1 VLALLPLLAFVALFL
16 VSWLRLCRPEETFSV
31 WRDAFARLR
40 QPIGLRSKGLSREPS
55 DDRY

>member
-1 VLALLPLLAFVALFL
+1 MLALLPLLAFVALFL
-16 VSWLRLCRPEETFSV
+16 VSWPRLCRPEEALSV

-40 QPIGLRSKGLSREPS
+40 QPIEVRSKGLSREPS